1 MDNTGLWIPWF
12 DSCQLITTWM
22 CNIRLYLGSQ
32 TSLLWCLRTVGGTV
46 TWLPNFVGWIDLLSY
61 GTTFARQTFWTSTGH
76 LTHRGYYIAACWRY
90 EIFLLVLKKY
100 FTRSLCSLVKYFF
113 NTSREISYLQAAML
127 CSIYYINTSELPN
140 HFTLIVFWCERRDL
154 LCSHSNGDIFTPEDN
169 MLFSHVKI
177 SSFRAKAHLVLHW
190 CLYNKFK
197 SAILSRV
204 LFWITNTR

>member
-154 LCSHSNGDIFTPEDN
+154 LC
-169 MLFSHVKI
+169 KI
-177 SSFRAKAHLVLHW
+177 TCYFHMWRYQVFARKLTWYFIGVYIINSSP
-190 CLYNKFK
+190 LYCPGFY
-197 SAILSRV
+197 
-204 LFWITNTR
+204 FE